1 MDVQKAVS
9 IFLVYDVK
17 SRVNDLIDLSKL
29 PWAVNT
35 QSTQIFVE
43 NVSRSII
50 SSLGKRKE
58 PFKVTQSLS
67 QQKLDLKA
75 NGLSW

>member
-35 QSTQIFVE
+35 QSTQILLRMF
-43 NVSRSII
+43 
-50 SSLGKRKE
+50 LG
-58 PFKVTQSLS
+58 Q
-67 QQKLDLKA
+67 
-75 NGLSW
+75 